1 MGYGGTGYATVDV
14 DIVQTDVEAIVDGLA
29 GGSASTLSDLEYR
42 LLDIDGYLYDG
53 FDGAVDWLSY
63 IESDTYSIQSYLSGS
78 FSGPLHDG
86 SSGVVDWLSYIESDA
101 SYIEQYLYDNGY
113 SAAQLLSNIESNTYE
128 LDYIEDY
135 LYDSSSG
142 YSAAQLLAE
151 IYYILS
157 DVWDSGFGAI
167 RTVAA

>member
-14 DIVQTDVEAIVDGLA
+14 DIVQTDVEAIIDGLA

-42 LLDIDGYLYDG
+42 LLDIGGYLYDG
-53 FDGAVDWLSY
+53 FYSAVDWLSY
-63 IESDTYSIQSYLSGS
+63 IESYTYSMEGYLAGWY
-78 FSGPLHDG
+78 SGPLHDG
-86 SSGVVDWLSYIESDA
+86 SYGVVDWLSDIESDTY
-101 SYIEQYLYDNGY
+101 STMDRLYYSGY
-113 SAAQLLSNIESNTYE
+113 SAAQLLYNIEWNTYE

-142 YSAAQLLAE
+142 YSAAELLAE
-151 IYYILS
+151 IYYILD
-157 DVWDSGFGAI
+157 DVWDSGSQAI